1 MSGRNPKDDFEILNR
16 ELALYDESLAKLPQI
31 VALNKIDVMSEP
43 EEVDR
48 LEAWLQEQGHTVYR
62 ISAATRKGLKP
73 LIYDVMGALER
84 IRAEEDARRAEAGP
98 EDETVHFTS
107 TMEEDDRRWEA
118 RIVEPGTFEVVGK
131 GIERMVA
138 MTDLNNEHAVRRL
151 QRSLDKIG
159 ITGKLRA
166 LGAKDGDTVRI
177 RNVEFDYEDEEKWD
191 RENDQEPERKG
202 RHTVR

>member
-1 MSGRNPKDDFEILNR
+1 
-16 ELALYDESLAKLPQI
+16 
-31 VALNKIDVMSEP
+31 
-43 EEVDR
+43 VDA
-48 LEAWLQEQGHTVYR
+48 LEATLREGGHTVYR

-73 LIYDVMGALER
+73 LVYETMARLEQ
-84 IRAEEDARRAEAGP
+84 IRAESEAARAADEDAGRSVTFTASP
-98 EDETVHFTS
+98 EV
-107 TMEEDDRRWEA
+107 DDRHWEA
-118 RIVEPGTFEVVGK
+118 RQVDSSTYEVVGK

-138 MTDLNNEHAVRRL
+138 MTDLENDHAVRRL

-177 RNVEFDYEDEEKWD
+177 RHVEFEYEDEEKWD
-191 RENDQEPERKG
+191 RENEAEPERRG